1 MGIEGKMMAATGFQ
15 KQGYEKPELVNL
27 FKSILS
33 SKEKLFE
40 FSRKSLRS
48 AKDIFDKG
56 GHVTKVIKDQTFRLF
71 FDNRREMIFP
81 ADLKA
86 KFQHN
91 LSKILLDG
99 NPLRDVNQCKTLR
112 FISKFP
118 ITVPFNK
125 NNTNRAQTKYKN
137 DYELVIRNF
146 IKAYFSKNEKFGLK
160 GTEFVTINDLIKFI
174 HGISSTNQI
183 KSLKISKQSVS
194 NLKNRRMIWRPV
206 ERTITTEAVVEQI
219 KFKLPHFK
227 DELFLK
233 G

>member
-27 FKSILS
+27 FKGILS

-71 FDNRREMIFP
+71 YDNRRVINYP

-86 KFQHN
+86 KYLHN
-91 LSKILLDG
+91 LSKTLLDS
-99 NPLRDVNQCKTLR
+99 NPLRDVNHCKTLR

-137 DYELVIRNF
+137 DFELVVRNF
-146 IKAYFSKNEKFGLK
+146 IKAYYSKNEKFGLK
-160 GTEFVTINDLIKFI
+160 GTEFRRIQDLIDFI
-174 HGISSTNQI
+174 HGISSTNEI
-183 KSLKISKQSVS
+183 KSLRISISSVS
-194 NLKNRRMIWRPV
+194 KLKNRKMI
-206 ERTITTEAVVEQI
+206 
-219 KFKLPHFK
+219 
-227 DELFLK
+227 
-233 G
+233 